1 MNELELERYYEN
13 TFAHFESA
21 IEDYR
26 LRAVFRDMSKKRINY
41 IHIASILNEQKK
53 YLKFLLI
60 YTIIKIPIYGYILY
74 FFIKKY
80 IRKRKN
86 KK

>member
-53 YLKFLLI
+53 YKCIKDIYLLF
-60 YTIIKIPIYGYILY
+60 IIIIILSILL
-74 FFIKKY
+74 FI
-80 IRKRKN
+80 
-86 KK
+86 

>member
-53 YLKFLLI
+53 YLN
-60 YTIIKIPIYGYILY
+60 IIEKN
-74 FFIKKY
+74 KVKY
-80 IRKRKN
+80 IKDIYLLFIIIIILSILLFI
-86 KK
+86 